1 MADSLVVLLHR
12 LLGRRQDSEVGAR
25 WLLLCAAGKLIGHSD
40 LSNYAVLHLKH
51 PVSVCIAQR
60 TQAPPPVL
68 DVKAVV
74 KSKCDRAWT
83 VVCQIS
89 KAAVHASF
97 ASF

>member
-25 WLLLCAAGKLIGHSD
+25 WLLLYAAGKLIGLSD
-40 LSNYAVLHLKH
+40 LSNYAVLHL
-51 PVSVCIAQR
+51 CIARR
-60 TQAPPPVL
+60 TQAPPPVA

-74 KSKCDRAWT
+74 MSKCDRAWT
-83 VVCQIS
+83 LVCQNP